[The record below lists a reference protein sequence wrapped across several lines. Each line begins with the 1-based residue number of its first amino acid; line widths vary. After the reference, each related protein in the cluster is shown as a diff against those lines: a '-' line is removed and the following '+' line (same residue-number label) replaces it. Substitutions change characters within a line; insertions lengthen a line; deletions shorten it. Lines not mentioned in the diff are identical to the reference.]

1 MTGLP
6 PRTPGP
12 TTAKNAT
19 PAMAA
24 IDIVRD
30 PDAEVIR
37 LCGEYIE
44 AVTAYNAHHNAHG
57 GCLACEDDPL
67 WHAILAVKQK
77 LDGLAPRT
85 IEGVAA
91 KARVAVFLARQVDG
105 SENFSESYTLDWP
118 ERVICDLLRLAGA
131 GNSAQRL
138 PAA

>member
-12 TTAKNAT
+12 TTAKDAT

-37 LCGEYIE
+37 LCGEYMQ
-44 AVTAYNAHHNAHG
+44 AVDALNAHG
-57 GCLACEDDPL
+57 GRLECEDDPL
-67 WHAILAVKQK
+67 WHAISAVKRK

-105 SENFSESYTLDWP
+105 SENFSEGFTLDWP
-118 ERVICDLLRLAGA
+118 ERVVRDILRLADAGA
-131 GNSAQRL
+131 SA
-138 PAA
+138 